1 MINGKS
7 FRGFLGIPYAKPPVG
22 NLRFKPPQKL
32 DDWTDV
38 RPATEEANGCRSKH
52 MLQHHIIGDEDCLYL
67 NVYVPLTSKLG
78 KLPVMFWIHGGGF
91 ISGSSHSDMYGP
103 DYFMDY
109 DVILVTFNYRLG
121 PLGFLNLDLED
132 CPGNVGL
139 MDQVAALKWTK
150 DNISKFHGDPEN
162 ITIFGQSA
170 GAASV
175 HYLMLS
181 DTTKNLFHKAIA
193 QSGSALNP
201 WAFQKNHVQNAFAMC
216 RALGNFTRNSKE
228 ALEFLRSVPVD
239 DMLNAKIPQAV
250 KNQIMTDFVYVPS
263 LEKKFATHEPFLTE
277 APLQR
282 MLQGKYH
289 KVPFITGFND
299 AEGIYS
305 CTEFSQN
312 SDAFSKH
319 DVDFEMFVPSD
330 LSSSLRSQASIKIAK
345 NMKEFYF
352 SNEPVSAKNIDN
364 FVNIIT
370 DIWNVRGINDNV
382 KLMIKHSPDN
392 PIFYY
397 EYIFDDFG
405 FMKAML
411 GDIDIT
417 GACHGDE
424 LGYLFKNEIVQFP
437 QNIPS
442 TKLNQKRLLQL
453 WTNFAK
459 FENPTEVTNDVIP
472 VKWEQVT
479 KNKLNYLSIGNIL
492 AMSTNPLQ
500 NRVQFW
506 ENMTK

>member
-1 MINGKS
+1 
-7 FRGFLGIPYAKPPVG
+7 
-22 NLRFKPPQKL
+22 
-32 DDWTDV
+32 
-38 RPATEEANGCRSKH
+38 
-52 MLQHHIIGDEDCLYL
+52 
-67 NVYVPLTSKLG
+67 
-78 KLPVMFWIHGGGF
+78 MFWIHGGGF
-91 ISGSSHSDMYGP
+91 ISGSSQSDMYGA

-139 MDQVAALKWTK
+139 MDQVSNNPYTSQTVLLSDAKFQVAALKWTNE
-150 DNISKFHGDPEN
+150 NISQFDGDPGN

-175 HYLMLS
+175 HYLMMS
-181 DTTKNLFHKAIA
+181 PTTKNLFQKAIA

-201 WAFQKNHVQNAFAMC
+201 WAFQKNHLQNAFSMC
-216 RALGNFTRNSKE
+216 RALGKFTRNSKE
-228 ALEFLRSVPVD
+228 ALEFLKSVPVD
-239 DMLNAKIPQAV
+239 DFLTAKILPAA
-250 KNQIMTDFVYVPS
+250 KNQIMTDFIYVPS
-263 LEKKFATHEPFLTE
+263 LEKTFPGHEPFLTE
-277 APLQR
+277 TPLQ
-282 MLQGKYH
+282 MMMQEKYH

-305 CTEFSQN
+305 YTEFSQN
-312 SDAFSKH
+312 SDAFSRH

-330 LSSSLRSQASIKIAK
+330 LASSLRSQASIKIAK

-352 SNEPVSAKNIDN
+352 SNEPVSSKNIDN

-382 KLMIKHSPDN
+382 KFMIKHAPEN
-392 PIFYY
+392 PVYYY

-424 LGYLFKNEIVQFP
+424 LGYLFTNDIVQFP
-437 QNIPS
+437 ENIPS

-459 FENPTEVTNDVIP
+459 F
-472 VKWEQVT
+472 
-479 KNKLNYLSIGNIL
+479 G
-492 AMSTNPLQ
+492 
-500 NRVQFW
+500 
-506 ENMTK
+506 